1 MDLGVMGRVWR
12 LKLIV
17 GILIAVNGLF

>member
-1 MDLGVMGRVWR
+1 MGRVWR